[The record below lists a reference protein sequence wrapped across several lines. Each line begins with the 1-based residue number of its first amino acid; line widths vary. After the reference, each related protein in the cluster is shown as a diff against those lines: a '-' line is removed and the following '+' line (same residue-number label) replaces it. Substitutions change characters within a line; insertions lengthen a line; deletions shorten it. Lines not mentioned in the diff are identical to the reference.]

1 MDLVGWLQANCLS
14 LVEPQL
20 NASLLTIDLFED
32 YKPNLGLLLGPKP
45 YEKFLVSVLPPE
57 TKIKTGLSQKI
68 SETR

>member
-1 MDLVGWLQANCLS
+1 MSPKIYGSRGDHTKWGQYIGK
-14 LVEPQL
+14 
-20 NASLLTIDLFED
+20 LTIDLFED
-32 YKPNLGLLLGPKP
+32 HKPNLGLLLGPKP